1 MLANSEW
8 SAIKASSRR
17 IANEFAG
24 IPLSNRQRNARI
36 TKLYYR
42 TYHMRE
48 LDQYNAITRLE
59 AEQPLLKLC
68 AANWKA
74 EHKYSRKFDSSYP
87 NERKCKGQTE

>member
-1 MLANSEW
+1 
-8 SAIKASSRR
+8 
-17 IANEFAG
+17 
-24 IPLSNRQRNARI
+24 
-36 TKLYYR
+36 
-42 TYHMRE
+42 MRE

-74 EHKYSRKFDSSYP
+74 EHKYSRKFDSSCP